1 MYLII
6 DFLFLYILI
15 KHLKSMK
22 NKMFKYCSNLSTFYN
37 QHPSASS
44 SDDGYIV
51 SADSST
57 VIGTP
62 GILWENICFIET
74 EKLVWTH
81 GQFFADT
88 SNIYSYVQNAYS
100 YVLSS
105 IEDNEYVTAYGFV
118 QLNDKIER
126 INLSTYVTKA
136 ELSANS
142 YVKQSKLNSCGY
154 VSKTELSAQSYV
166 KSEDISSLINGN
178 FVSYEYLSSQSYV
191 VNNTLNDYITKTDL
205 TNQSYLTSSA
215 LNDYLTKTEL
225 SNQSYIT
232 LNDLSSYITRTEVS
246 NQSYAGYSYVYE
258 AYSYVMD
265 KIAILELNSGSG
277 SGTVAEGGITSI
289 LFNSTPATI
298 TGSVASISAP
308 INDSTIT
315 IQKNNT
321 TVDTFTLNQ
330 SSNKSINISVNE
342 LPTVTSS
349 NNGYILMV
357 VNGAWS
363 LVSPATIYSGNAQP
377 ANINGNN
384 GDLYIQS

>member
-1 MYLII
+1 MRVPLLYNAIGI
-6 DFLFLYILI
+6 RMEGLFNAITGNG
-15 KHLKSMK
+15 M
-22 NKMFKYCSNLSTFYN
+22 
-37 QHPSASS
+37 
-44 SDDGYIV
+44 
-51 SADSST
+51 ADSST

-191 VNNTLNDYITKTDL
+191 VNNTY
-205 TNQSYLTSSA
+205 
-215 LNDYLTKTEL
+215 
-225 SNQSYIT
+225 
-232 LNDLSSYITRTEVS
+232 
-246 NQSYAGYSYVYE
+246 
-258 AYSYVMD
+258 
-265 KIAILELNSGSG
+265 
-277 SGTVAEGGITSI
+277 
-289 LFNSTPATI
+289 
-298 TGSVASISAP
+298 
-308 INDSTIT
+308 
-315 IQKNNT
+315 
-321 TVDTFTLNQ
+321 
-330 SSNKSINISVNE
+330 NIFGF
-342 LPTVTSS
+342 L
-349 NNGYILMV
+349 
-357 VNGAWS
+357 
-363 LVSPATIYSGNAQP
+363 
-377 ANINGNN
+377 
-384 GDLYIQS
+384 